1 VLQHTGGFARERR
14 LKGPA
19 EYQQIFRAPCRST
32 DEMFLVIARKNGLN
46 YARLGLAI
54 SKKWVKQAVVR
65 NRLKRLARESFR
77 RNQQLLS
84 GMDVVVMTNKRPGPL
99 INKAINDSLQRHWQ
113 RLVTC
118 KNSSLV

>member
-1 VLQHTGGFARERR
+1 VRQRTGSFTRERR

-19 EYQQIFRAPCRST
+19 EYQQVFRTPCRST
-32 DEMFLVIARKNGLN
+32 DETFLVIARKNGLD
-46 YARLGLAI
+46 YARLGLII

-77 RNQQLLS
+77 KNQQLLK
-84 GMDVVVMTNKRPGPL
+84 GMDVVVLTNKRPGQL
-99 INKAINDSLQRHWQ
+99 INKAINDSLQKHWQ

-118 KNSSLV
+118 KKSS